1 MKIKNTMRELYEQ
14 VRAYDDMLEIP
25 HSVKYSE
32 HHHTRSGIDNLIKE
46 VDEFNA
52 LPITKDSI
60 KDCKRLFNNAM
71 RLIAELLEKQ
81 TELNYDHK
89 LELKK
94 ARYIIDRLKQYIES
108 KEDLDA
114 EIPSDEDEEE
124 SSDEKDDE
132 MKGLS
137 KKEREIMKSIKV

>member
-1 MKIKNTMRELYEQ
+1 MNKKTTMRELYEQ
-14 VRAYDDMLEIP
+14 VRAFEDHLDIP
-25 HSVKYSE
+25 HEVKYSQN
-32 HHHTRSGIDNLIKE
+32 TIIKSGVDNLIKE
-46 VDEFNA
+46 VEQFNR

-71 RLIAELLEKQ
+71 RLIADLLEKQ
-81 TELNYDHK
+81 TELNYNHK

-114 EIPSDEDEEE
+114 EIPSDDDEEE
-124 SSDEKDDE
+124 SSDEKE
-132 MKGLS
+132 LKGLS
-137 KKEREIMKSIKV
+137 RKERDLIKSMK

>member
-1 MKIKNTMRELYEQ
+1 M
-14 VRAYDDMLEIP
+14 
-25 HSVKYSE
+25 
-32 HHHTRSGIDNLIKE
+32 
-46 VDEFNA
+46 
-52 LPITKDSI
+52 
-60 KDCKRLFNNAM
+60 
-71 RLIAELLEKQ
+71 EKQ
-81 TELNYDHK
+81 TQLNYDHK

>member
-1 MKIKNTMRELYEQ
+1 MNKKTTMRELYEQ
-14 VRAYDDMLEIP
+14 VRAFEDLLDIP
-25 HSVKYSE
+25 HAVKYSQN
-32 HHHTRSGIDNLIKE
+32 TIIKSGVDNLIKE
-46 VDEFNA
+46 VEQFNR

-71 RLIAELLEKQ
+71 RLIADLLEKQ
-81 TELNYDHK
+81 TELNYNHK

-114 EIPSDEDEEE
+114 EIPSDDDEEE
-124 SSDEKDDE
+124 SSDEKE
-132 MKGLS
+132 LKGLS
-137 KKEREIMKSIKV
+137 RKERDLIKSMK

>member
-1 MKIKNTMRELYEQ
+1 MQKKTVMRELYEQ
-14 VRAYDDMLEIP
+14 VRSFDDLLEIP
-25 HSVKYSE
+25 DTVKYSKNHFLRHGVE
-32 HHHTRSGIDNLIKE
+32 NLIKE
-46 VDEFNA
+46 VEQFNA
-52 LPITKDSI
+52 LPTNKDSI

-71 RLIAELLEKQ
+71 RLIAELIEKQ
-81 TELNYDHK
+81 TQLNYDHK

-94 ARYIIDRLKQYIES
+94 TRYIIDRLKQYIES

-114 EIPSDEDEEE
+114 EIPSDDDEEE
-124 SSDEKDDE
+124 SSDKKDDE

>member
-1 MKIKNTMRELYEQ
+1 MNKKTTMRELYEQ
-14 VRAYDDMLEIP
+14 VRAFEDHLDIP
-25 HSVKYSE
+25 HAVKYSQN
-32 HHHTRSGIDNLIKE
+32 TIIKSGVDNLIKE
-46 VDEFNA
+46 VEQFNR

-71 RLIAELLEKQ
+71 RLIADLLEKQ
-81 TELNYDHK
+81 TELNYNHK

-114 EIPSDEDEEE
+114 EIPSDDDEEE
-124 SSDEKDDE
+124 SSDEKE
-132 MKGLS
+132 LKGLS
-137 KKEREIMKSIKV
+137 RKERDLIKSMK

>member
-25 HSVKYSE
+25 HSVKYSKIS
-32 HHHTRSGIDNLIKE
+32 HSRTGIDNLIKE

-94 ARYIIDRLKQYIES
+94 KQYVIDRLKQFIDAQ
-108 KEDLDA
+108 EDLDA

-124 SSDEKDDE
+124 KSDDE
-132 MKGLS
+132 VKGLS
-137 KKEREIMKSIKV
+137 KKEREIMRSIKV